1 MGTMWQMTR
10 EEAMDEVRRM
20 RLLDPGSH
28 WIATPRGREW
38 RVTRLGR
45 PPGAKRKPPRGGR
58 TPGAGAPYKHV

>member
-1 MGTMWQMTR
+1 M
-10 EEAMDEVRRM
+10 AEVRRM

-45 PPGAKRKPPRGGR
+45 PPGTKRAPTRGGR
-58 TPGAGAPYKHV
+58 SASRQG

>member
-1 MGTMWQMTR
+1 M
-10 EEAMDEVRRM
+10 AEVRRM

-45 PPGAKRKPPRGGR
+45 PPGSKRAPTHSGR
-58 TPGAGAPYKHV
+58 SASRQG